1 MQITNIASGQA
12 LSVIKPETQHTCHT
26 TRSPFGA
33 RSKKSDCRREIAF
46 RLMPLMG
53 KQGTPPLLITASTM
67 RNSLAKKSNKHTKQS
82 RFA

>member
-1 MQITNIASGQA
+1 LA
-12 LSVIKPETQHTCHT
+12 LAQ
-26 TRSPFGA
+26 
-33 RSKKSDCRREIAF
+33 KKIDCRREIAF